1 MTNLRN
7 TQKSYLEHVL
17 AGNNTLARQLVA
29 ETLDAGTPAIDLYHH
44 VFFPTMVETGEL
56 WQKNEISVAKEHMI
70 TAMTQNI
77 IASLYPQLFK
87 DLVDREEERG
97 NVLVACPGG
106 ELHELG
112 IRMLADIWELEGWNV
127 TYLGANIPAE
137 FITERLHEN
146 NYDIIGLS
154 CAISFNIRFVKET
167 IEMARKNGFN
177 GPVIVGG
184 RAFNIDPSLKDY
196 VGSDYYGK
204 DFYEAV
210 EALETISN

>member
-1 MTNLRN
+1 MTNLEDA
-7 TQKSYLEHVL
+7 QKSYLEHVL
-17 AGNNTLARQLVA
+17 SGNSALARQLVT

-56 WQKNEISVAKEHMI
+56 WQKNEISVAREHMI

-77 IASLYPQLFK
+77 IASLYPLLFK
-87 DLVDREEERG
+87 DLVDREKERG

-112 IRMLADIWELEGWNV
+112 IRMLADIWELEGWSV

-137 FITERLHEN
+137 FIAERLQEK

-154 CAISFNIRFVKET
+154 CAISFNLRFVKET
-167 IEMARKNGFN
+167 VEMVKKTGFK

-184 RAFNIDPSLKDY
+184 RAFNIDPLLKDY
-196 VGSDYYGK
+196 VGADYYGK
-204 DFYEAV
+204 DYYEAV
-210 EALETISN
+210 EALNGISN